1 MDEYERTQNAL
12 VQYRALAAADDGESL
27 PEVLEP
33 VKPGEVYDG
42 LPRLIHLLLLVGDL
56 PTEILV
62 PDSNIYDG
70 PLVAA
75 VKQFQRRHGLDP
87 NGRIDKATVVQL
99 NVPLSFRVRQLELA
113 LERWRRHPYDPT
125 RPTVVLNLPEFRL
138 RAFRANQMELEMKIV
153 VGRALD
159 RQTPLLSAQL
169 DTIIFRPYWNVP
181 LDIQRDELVP
191 KIVDDDSY
199 LAASHLEIVTP
210 QGTVRNGMVSDDAL
224 DELRSGRLRL
234 RQTPGPKNSLGL
246 VKFVFPNP
254 YGVYMHGTPAVS
266 LFSQARR
273 DFSHGCIRVE
283 KPEDLAEWVLR
294 DESGWPRYHIGEAM
308 MGSESITVKLKRPI
322 QVVTTYVTAVVLDNG
337 EVHFYDDIYGK
348 DAALEEELIGSGA
361 LDSR

>member
-113 LERWRRHPYDPT
+113 LER
-125 RPTVVLNLPEFRL
+125 
-138 RAFRANQMELEMKIV
+138 
-153 VGRALD
+153 
-159 RQTPLLSAQL
+159 
-169 DTIIFRPYWNVP
+169 
-181 LDIQRDELVP
+181 
-191 KIVDDDSY
+191 
-199 LAASHLEIVTP
+199 
-210 QGTVRNGMVSDDAL
+210 
-224 DELRSGRLRL
+224 
-234 RQTPGPKNSLGL
+234 
-246 VKFVFPNP
+246 
-254 YGVYMHGTPAVS
+254 
-266 LFSQARR
+266 
-273 DFSHGCIRVE
+273 
-283 KPEDLAEWVLR
+283 
-294 DESGWPRYHIGEAM
+294 
-308 MGSESITVKLKRPI
+308 
-322 QVVTTYVTAVVLDNG
+322 
-337 EVHFYDDIYGK
+337 
-348 DAALEEELIGSGA
+348 
-361 LDSR
+361 